1 MLRVIL
7 SLLLLLPAMLRA
19 EDLNRLVLEQIRT
32 VPRGGGYAVTS
43 TASQRLRQSVSVDRG
58 HLLVAPQIARPSY
71 CSGATYLVLL
81 KTLTALEAQG
91 RLTLSPATVNALQIK
106 GQPDGHGLWGRWNAN
121 GPGTPR
127 LFHELKL
134 GRNFESYAEAR
145 PGDFMKI
152 FWTRE
157 VGQKEHGH
165 SVIFLGEETIDGEPG
180 VRFWSSNQPDGYG
193 AKVVPKKKIAW
204 AVFSR
209 LEHPERIN
217 GAAKLPDKDAY
228 LASLLKV
235 RSSAKEVR
243 EKSGMPAAR

>member
-1 MLRVIL
+1 MPRVIL
-7 SLLLLLPAMLRA
+7 SLLLLFPAMLRA
-19 EDLNRLVLEQIRT
+19 EDFNRLVLEQIRT

-43 TASQRLRQSVSVDRG
+43 TASQRLRQSVGVKG
-58 HLLVAPQIARPSY
+58 EHLTVAPQVARPSY
-71 CSGATYLVLL
+71 CSGATFLIFL
-81 KTLTALEAQG
+81 KTLTVLEQQG
-91 RLTLSPATVNALQIK
+91 RLKLAPATVNALLVK

-152 FWTRE
+152 FWTKE

-165 SVIFLGEETIDGEPG
+165 SVIFLGEETINGEPG

-193 AKVVPKKKIAW
+193 VKVVPKKKIAW

-217 GAAKLPDKDAY
+217 GAAQLPAKDPY

-235 RSSAKEVR
+235 RSSANEVR
-243 EKSGMPAAR
+243 QQSGIKTGR